1 MRPMVG
7 RAREIHD
14 STDAF
19 ERAVADQAGQL
30 VTIGQTVLIGGG
42 VGRRYLAPARATRL
56 FEGFA
61 KGMFYPGPPLVRQ
74 QFRLSGDQGQRQGR
88 MMEPEGRP
96 SEGVRG
102 DR

>member
-61 KGMFYPGPPLVRQ
+61 KGMFYPGPRWYANN
-74 QFRLSGDQGQRQGR
+74 SGSL
-88 MMEPEGRP
+88 EIKVSAKVE
-96 SEGVRG
+96 
-102 DR
+102 